1 MLLTEIF
8 NHKEIAP
15 KIYIMPATTN
25 IYLPLQFN
33 QLIELIKSL
42 PKKEKQL
49 LFDILQQDEPADIP
63 EWQKQE
69 VRKRI
74 KRYNKHPEL
83 LIEEK
88 QALKMINKM

>member
-1 MLLTEIF
+1 M
-8 NHKEIAP
+8 A
-15 KIYIMPATTN
+15 ATTN

-33 QLIELIKSL
+33 QLVELIKAL
-42 PKKEKQL
+42 PKKEKKQL
-49 LFDILQQDEPADIP
+49 IDVLQHNLPRFSGDKPATIP

-74 KRYNKHPEL
+74 KKYNKHPEL
-83 LIEEK
+83 LIDEK